1 MSSLTRVD
9 LHVHSTYSPDSSLTL
24 DRLVER
30 MAFAGLRGAALTDH
44 NTVRGHRALENL
56 ARAHP
61 EYWFIPGVEIST
73 REGHL
78 LAYGISSDPP
88 VGRPIE
94 ETIEWIHD
102 LGGIAALAHPYR
114 WTHGAGRRAGNRA
127 AVDLVETVNGHN
139 TPVAN
144 ARAELLSAARSL
156 PSTGGS
162 DSHEPRDLGRAYSEF
177 PDDVRTARDLL
188 EALRRGTVRGSGNSL
203 GIPGQIRWS
212 LRTSLLRAARGFRSI

>member
-24 DRLVER
+24 DQLAGRL
-30 MAFAGLRGAALTDH
+30 AFAGLRGAALTDH
-44 NTVRGHRALENL
+44 NTVRGHRALAET
-56 ARAHP
+56 AQAHP

-78 LAYGISSDPP
+78 LAYGVSSDPP
-88 VGRPIE
+88 VGRPVE
-94 ETIEWIHD
+94 ETIEWVRD
-102 LGGIAALAHPYR
+102 QGGIAALAHPYR
-114 WTHGAGRRAGNRA
+114 WTHGAGRRAGSRA
-127 AVDLVETVNGHN
+127 SVDLIETVNGHN

-144 ARAELLSAARSL
+144 ARAELLSARRSL

-162 DSHEPRDLGRAYSEF
+162 DGHEPRDLGRAYSEF
-177 PDDVRTARDLL
+177 PDDVHSVGDLL
-188 EALRRGTVRGSGNSL
+188 EALHRGSVRGSGTSL

-212 LRTSLLRAARGFRSI
+212 LRTSLLRAARVFRAI